1 MSAGSPRGSLHARM
15 DALRAYIERSLPE
28 TRLPRTRAGL
38 ALYAFVQVTALLVFV
53 RVAREALLPL
63 LRTPALAPVPAQ
75 TSMTKFGLTET
86 DRRAIF
92 RELAE
97 SEIGERQRAITQNT
111 WGGHAWSRFDDLG
124 YVQRARAREL
134 AIRYRV
140 SLTQVY
146 LVLDEGIR
154 ERWPGPDGQPL
165 SPNIEPLQ
173 LRTE

>member
-1 MSAGSPRGSLHARM
+1 MSAPLRPRI

-28 TRLPRTRAGL
+28 TRLPRSRAGL
-38 ALYAFVQVTALLVFV
+38 ALYAAAQVLAFAVFV

-63 LRTPALAPVPAQ
+63 LRTPPLTPVPAQ
-75 TSMTKFGLTET
+75 TSMTKFGLTDA
-86 DRRAIF
+86 DRREIF

-111 WGGHAWSRFDDLG
+111 WAGHAWSRFDDLG

-134 AIRYRV
+134 AVRYRV
-140 SLTQVY
+140 SLTQIY

-165 SPNIEPLQ
+165 SPYIEPLQ